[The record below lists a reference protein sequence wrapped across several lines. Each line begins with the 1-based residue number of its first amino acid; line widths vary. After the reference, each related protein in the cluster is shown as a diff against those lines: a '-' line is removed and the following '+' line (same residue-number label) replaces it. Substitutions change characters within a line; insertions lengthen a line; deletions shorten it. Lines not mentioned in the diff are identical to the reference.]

1 MHKRIDPTD
10 VVLGMYIHKLEGNWF
25 SHPFWRARFLLTD
38 PEQLKRLHASSVT
51 GVIIDTELGID
62 PDAAPATL
70 TPATLTPATLAPAA
84 AAPSGATAQRLRRAA
99 LPAPPPPSR
108 DLAANRPSP
117 QGRVMTAA
125 PAEVTRG
132 FGRARNVADRNLK
145 VVTHVF
151 LEMRLGKQISPAT
164 VSPVI
169 DSIITSMQ
177 SNPFAY
183 NGLLRLSQQSED
195 VYRHALATSAL
206 MIALGRTLGLPTLD
220 LHAAG
225 LAGLLLDTGVTLL
238 PAGEGT
244 PNGLAVPMRPEVWR
258 SHVPLGHDFILRSGL
273 SDTVAR
279 ACLEHHER
287 FDGGGWPHGTGGN
300 ALSKLGRMAAICDA
314 YDLLASGAQNEL
326 ALDPGQVLRRMK
338 ADVGAYDPAILVAF
352 EATVGIWPIG
362 SVVEL
367 RSGRLAVVIDQHRDA
382 PDQPLVAAFFAPATG
397 EPIDNLWIDL
407 GNCYGADGIA
417 GHGRIDDLPAAMQA
431 SARAALAG
439 ILQGVTASDKA
450 KAGGRAARAA

>member
-38 PEQLKRLHASSVT
+38 PDQLERLHASSVT

-62 PDAAPATL
+62 PDAAPA
-70 TPATLTPATLAPAA
+70 APAA
-84 AAPSGATAQRLRRAA
+84 AAPAGVTGQRLRRAA
-99 LPAPPPPSR
+99 LPAPPPPSPPYTPYTPAR
-108 DLAANRPSP
+108 DPAPARPGS
-117 QGRVMTAA
+117 QGRVMSAA

-132 FGRARNVADRNLK
+132 FGRARNAADRSLK

-177 SNPFAY
+177 SNPFAF

-238 PAGEGT
+238 PATDGA
-244 PNGLAVPMRPEVWR
+244 PAGLATPMPAEVWR

-287 FDGGGWPHGTGGN
+287 FDGGGWPKGTAGN

-314 YDLLASGAQNEL
+314 YDLLASGAQGEP
-326 ALDPGQVLRRMK
+326 ALDPGEALRRMK
-338 ADVGAYDPAILVAF
+338 ADTGAHDPSMLAAF

-417 GHGRIDDLPAAMQA
+417 GHGRIDDLPAAMQGV
-431 SARAALAG
+431 ARAALAT
-439 ILQGVTASDKA
+439 ILHGVTAPDKA